1 MEIARAS
8 EEQFIG
14 CWTYEGGTKGDQ
26 NYTLHRLETGDCL
39 SGDAEVAN
47 RCNGL
52 VGGLIYWRL

>member
-14 CWTYEGGTKGDQ
+14 CWTVEGGSEADQ
-26 NYTLHRLETGDCL
+26 NYTLHILETAL
-39 SGDAEVAN
+39 LEWSDAEVAN